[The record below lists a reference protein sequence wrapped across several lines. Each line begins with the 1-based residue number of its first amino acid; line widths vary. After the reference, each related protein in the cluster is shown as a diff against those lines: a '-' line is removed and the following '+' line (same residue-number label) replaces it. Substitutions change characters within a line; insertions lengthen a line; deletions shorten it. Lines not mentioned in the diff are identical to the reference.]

1 MDKPTV
7 LLGMSGG
14 TDSSVAAMLLLEA
27 GYRLTGVTFRFFE
40 SDGST
45 AYLDQARALADRLGF
60 PHFAYDA
67 RTLFRHEVMD
77 YFVDEY
83 RRGRTPVP
91 CTRCNT
97 RLKWPLLAR
106 LADERGIAHLA
117 TGHYARLAH
126 CEGRTH
132 LLTATDSDKD
142 QSCFLWG
149 LPEAMLSRLLLPL
162 GTLTQAEVRRIATE
176 RGFPE
181 VAGRKGSVGV
191 CFCPQGYRSFLR
203 RELPADAFRPGW
215 FVDSEGRRLDR
226 HEGIPFYTVGQ
237 RHGLGLQMNRPIFV
251 SRLCPADDTI
261 HLADYASLRCRHL
274 WLEQWHLFGASLPA
288 PDREVDLKIRYRL
301 QTDRCHVSQEGALL
315 HLHLTTPL
323 YAAAPGQAAVLYEAD
338 RLLGGGIIRSVG

>member
-40 SDGST
+40 PDDST

-60 PHFAYDA
+60 PHFVYDA
-67 RTLFRHEVMD
+67 RALFRREVMD

-106 LADERGIAHLA
+106 LADERGIARLA

-126 CEGRTH
+126 CEGRTR
-132 LLTATDSDKD
+132 LLTATDPDKD

-203 RELPADAFRPGW
+203 HELPADALRPGW
-215 FVDSEGRRLDR
+215 FVDSEGRRLGR

-237 RHGLGLQMNRPIFV
+237 RHGLGLQMNRPVFV
-251 SRLCPADDTI
+251 SRLCPADATI
-261 HLADYASLRCRHL
+261 HLADYASLRCHHL
-274 WLEQWHLFGASLPA
+274 WLEQWHLFDASLPA

-301 QTDRCHVSQEGALL
+301 QTDRCRVSQEGVLL
-315 HLHLTTPL
+315 HLQLTTPL